1 MENVLQIHTEA
12 VSAQIAH
19 FYEVCILI
27 IALLGPVQRQ
37 TSYKRLTYITSQL
50 PFLEKH
56 FLHKGKKVEY
66 LIFIFLRDPTDN
78 CFYDLYNIYSA
89 TFIEHG

>member
-27 IALLGPVQRQ
+27 IALLGPVERQ
-37 TSYKRLTYITSQL
+37 TSYKQLTYFMSQL
-50 PFLEKH
+50 PFFKFNH
-56 FLHKGKKVEY
+56 
-66 LIFIFLRDPTDN
+66 PTSPQW
-78 CFYDLYNIYSA
+78 CK
-89 TFIEHG
+89 T

>member
-27 IALLGPVQRQ
+27 IALLGPVERQ
-37 TSYKRLTYITSQL
+37 TSYKRLTYFTSQL
-50 PFLEKH
+50 PFA
-56 FLHKGKKVEY
+56 
-66 LIFIFLRDPTDN
+66 LINLLKYENSITS
-78 CFYDLYNIYSA
+78 I
-89 TFIEHG
+89 H

>member
-27 IALLGPVQRQ
+27 IALLGPVERQ
-37 TSYKRLTYITSQL
+37 TSYTRLTYFTSQL
-50 PFLEKH
+50 PLCNYRVTIDPVSLSFSHEGVTTSINLVQLQKNNTQ
-56 FLHKGKKVEY
+56 F
-66 LIFIFLRDPTDN
+66 IFI
-78 CFYDLYNIYSA
+78 I
-89 TFIEHG
+89 